1 MPTAPKFDGEYIA
14 TELENMSRGP
24 FRRVL
29 AKLLE
34 NAPTSEAIAAQAERN
49 PDRWAQTTA
58 LIARLGGYN
67 ERLEVEGT
75 LNLKIQTLSDSEL
88 ALELEKLQRT
98 LDNESRLHRA
108 QAIEDT
114 EVS

>member
-34 NAPTSEAIAAQAERN
+34 NAPTSEAIAAQAEKN

-88 ALELEKLQRT
+88 ALELEKLQHT

-108 QAIEDT
+108 QAIEDS